1 MNPDREEQ
9 LKRAAHAIWEREGH
23 PEGADIDHWRRAE
36 EELGAETDSSGES
49 DAEPFE
55 GDNLA
60 NPRAMR
66 EAAREHSDTY
76 LVATDLED
84 DDQRTSSAGTR
95 EQP

>member
-1 MNPDREEQ
+1 MGTEREEQ

-36 EELGAETDSSGES
+36 EELGPEADTET
-49 DAEPFE
+49 FE
-55 GDNLA
+55 GDDLA

-66 EAAREHSDTY
+66 EAARQHSDTY

-95 EQP
+95 EQA

>member
-9 LKRAAHAIWEREGH
+9 LKRAAHAIWEREGR
-23 PEGADIDHWRRAE
+23 PEGTDIDHWRRAE
-36 EELGAETDSSGES
+36 EELGPEAEDGGES
-49 DAEPFE
+49 GADTFE
-55 GDNLA
+55 GDDLV

-66 EAAREHSDTY
+66 EAVREHSDTY

>member
-9 LKRAAHAIWEREGH
+9 LKRAAHDIWEREGR

-36 EELGAETDSSGES
+36 EELGPDIDNGES
-49 DAEPFE
+49 GADGFE
-55 GDNLA
+55 GDDLA

-84 DDQRTSSAGTR
+84 DDQRTLSAGTR